1 MAETHEPSYYEIALT
16 NRQVI
21 VAFVLLLTC
30 ILGAFFSGVW
40 IGREATARAA
50 QDQIVR
56 NTPPS
61 QGPQDGKSLDEL
73 EFFDAKNK
81 NRKGADHADHKAAGD
96 KSADKLADTT
106 EIQAAAS
113 STASTFSTS
122 QASPA
127 PSPSGN
133 PSGNTTLADDLA
145 RRTPAVKKT
154 RTPAP
159 AAPVEEAAEPAP
171 VPAARAAR
179 AAPAIAAP
187 VPAPPARKGKNRD
200 RTAAA
205 ATAPARASRA
215 AADSAA
221 SPKGA
226 YVIQVFSSADKTQA
240 DHIRA
245 KLTGGGQK
253 AYLSPIE
260 RGGRTMYRVRIG
272 PFKSRSDAQTVADK
286 VRKGYKMDT
295 WVTE

>member
-1 MAETHEPSYYEIALT
+1 VAESHEPSYYEIALT

-56 NTPPS
+56 NAPPP

-81 NRKGADHADHKAAGD
+81 NRKGADHKTAG
-96 KSADKLADTT
+96 DKLADKPAGKSAGKTAET
-106 EIQAAAS
+106 AEMQTAAA
-113 STASTFSTS
+113 A
-122 QASPA
+122 PA
-127 PSPSGN
+127 PAP
-133 PSGNTTLADDLA
+133 TLADDLA
-145 RRTPAVKKT
+145 RRTPAVGKKT
-154 RTPAP
+154 RTPPPPAP
-159 AAPVEEAAEPAP
+159 AAEEVAEEPAP
-171 VPAARAAR
+171 APPPVPRARPVPQP
-179 AAPAIAAP
+179 AAPAPAAT
-187 VPAPPARKGKNRD
+187 VPARKGKNRD
-200 RTAAA
+200 KTAAA
-205 ATAPARASRA
+205 TTAPARTGRSATDA
-215 AADSAA
+215 ANAA
-221 SPKGA
+221 GAKGA

-240 DHIRA
+240 DRIRA
-245 KLTGGGQK
+245 KLAGSGQK

-272 PFKSRSDAQTVADK
+272 PFRSRGDAQTVADK